1 MKEQKKK
8 FFSIYVHVYVVFV
21 QEYVK
26 QKKLHIDRRKKK
38 MSGFFLFVHRR
49 LDREEE

>member
-26 QKKLHIDRRKKK
+26 QKKLHIDRRKKNVW
-38 MSGFFLFVHRR
+38 FFLFVHRR